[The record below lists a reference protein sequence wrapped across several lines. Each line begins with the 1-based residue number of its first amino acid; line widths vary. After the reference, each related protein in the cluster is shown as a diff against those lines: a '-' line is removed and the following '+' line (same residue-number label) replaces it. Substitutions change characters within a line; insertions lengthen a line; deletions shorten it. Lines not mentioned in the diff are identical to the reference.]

1 MRRPAAVLILVVSS
15 LIAVPAIAGPYEDA
29 TKAYGRGDYKT
40 AIRLIKP
47 LAEQGNA
54 KSQYNLGRMYASGQG
69 VPQDHAKAVKWY
81 RKAADQGDA
90 SARFNLGL
98 MYALGQGV
106 PQDHAEARKLAQE
119 WKPKKER

>member
-54 KSQYNLGRMYASGQG
+54 KSQYNLG
-69 VPQDHAKAVKWY
+69 
-81 RKAADQGDA
+81 
-90 SARFNLGL
+90 L